1 MIQIKADG
9 AIVYDSRLEDY
20 DLAGLTTTT
29 GVNKGGTA
37 SIVMPPYHP
46 AYDRYTEYKTIVE
59 IYRDGGLRFRG
70 RSLYPIDD
78 YDNIRTIVCEGELCF
93 FQDAVVRPYVYQDTP
108 ATVFSALIETYNEQV
123 EPVKQFRVGTIT
135 VTDPNDYIRV
145 ESESAESV
153 LDVLNKLLERCG
165 GQIVFT
171 SDANGDRVVNWYAS
185 TGYRSAQVIEFG
197 SNLLNFTRNG
207 ANTALAT
214 AILPYGAK
222 DEETGQRVTIESV
235 NDGLDYIQDDEAV
248 ALRGF
253 IIKAVYWDDVTVPAN
268 LLKKAQAWLSQN
280 RLIISSLELTALDL
294 SYVDK
299 TIDSFL
305 VGDTI
310 RVKSRPHRVDDDFM
324 LTELTEDWLNPANST
339 ITLGKDKTSLIGAD
353 VAGDDKSRNDLH
365 TVEHQI
371 RADYQLG
378 IANAITETKTTL
390 TSLIQQTSDAIM
402 LEVSETY
409 AENDDMQTY
418 VSTQL
423 TQLSGSF
430 EMTFSQMQ
438 TTIGEHTESI
448 RNHVNEQKQYIRF
461 IDGKIILG
469 EETAGSMVLTLDN
482 DRISFTKSGSEEPFG
497 WWDGDYF
504 HTGNVVIEVNE
515 RAQFGNFAFVPRSN
529 GSLSFLKVGG

>member
-1 MIQIKADG
+1 MIQIYADKKLT
-9 AIVYDSRLEDY
+9 YDSRLEDY

-37 SIVMPPYHP
+37 SIVMPPEHP
-46 AYDRYTEYKTIVE
+46 AYSRYTEYKTIVE
-59 IYRDGGLRFRG
+59 IYRDGDLRFRG
-70 RSLYPIDD
+70 RVLYPIDD
-78 YDNIRTIVCEGELCF
+78 FTNQRTIVCEGELCF
-93 FQDAVVRPYVYQDTP
+93 FQDAVVRPYVYQDAP
-108 ATVFSALIETYNEQV
+108 AAVFTALVETYNSQV
-123 EPVKQFRVGTIT
+123 EPVKQFKVGTIT
-135 VTDPNDYIRV
+135 VTDANDYIRV

-153 LDVLNKLLERCG
+153 LDTINKLLERCG

-171 SDANGDRVVNWYAS
+171 TDANGDRVVNWYAS
-185 TGYRSAQVIEFG
+185 TGYRSSQTIEFG
-197 SNLLNFTRNG
+197 ANLLNFTRNG

-235 NDGLDYIQDDEAV
+235 NDGVDYIQDDEAV

-253 IIKAVYWDDVTVPAN
+253 IIKSVYWDDVTVPAN
-268 LLKKAQAWLSQN
+268 LLKKAQAWLAQN

-294 SYVDK
+294 SHVDK

-339 ITLGKDKTSLIGAD
+339 ITLGKDRTSLIGAD

-378 IANAITETKTTL
+378 IQNAITETKTTL
-390 TSLIQQTSDAIM
+390 TSLIQQTSNSIL

-409 AENDDMQTY
+409 AENDE
-418 VSTQL
+418 VKESISTQFK
-423 TQLSGSF
+423 QLSDSF
-430 EMTFSQMQ
+430 EMTFNNMQ
-438 TTIGEHTESI
+438 TTIDENDAAAREHIE
-448 RNHVNEQKQYIRF
+448 EQRQYIRF
-461 IDGKIILG
+461 VGGKIILG
-469 EETAGSMVLTLDN
+469 EETPDSMVLTLEN
-482 DRISFTKSGSEEPFG
+482 DRISFAKSGSDEPFG
-497 WWDGDYF
+497 WWDGVDF
-504 HTGNVVIEVNE
+504 HTGNIVIEVNK
-515 RAQFGNFAFVPRSN
+515 RAQFGDFAFVPRSN